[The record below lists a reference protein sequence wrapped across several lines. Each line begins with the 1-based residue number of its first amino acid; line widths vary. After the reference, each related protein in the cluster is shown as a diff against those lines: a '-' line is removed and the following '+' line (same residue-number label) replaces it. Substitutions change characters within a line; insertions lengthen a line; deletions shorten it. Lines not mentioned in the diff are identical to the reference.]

1 MQHFGKV
8 KKQILNNFD
17 VTEDTYICEIN
28 ITDIIRY
35 ISKNRKY
42 NQFSKYPKVT
52 RDLSIVV
59 DKNIEYDKIKNIVKK
74 QAGNILENIELFDIY
89 VFEKGL
95 LEYNNKKSV
104 SISMVFRDSKKTLEE
119 NIILLTLYFFTI
131 SNILRNP
138 TKLFL

>member
-59 DKNIEYDKIKNIVKK
+59 DKNIEYDRIRSIVKK

-89 VFEKGL
+89 VFEKEL

-104 SISMVFRDSKKTLEE
+104 SISMIFRDSKKTLEE
-119 NIILLTLYFFTI
+119 NIIVDTMDK
-131 SNILRNP
+131 ILKGLEKEVGAVRR
-138 TKLFL
+138 

>member
-28 ITDIIRY
+28 ITDILRY

-42 NQFSKYPKVT
+42 TQITKYPKVT

-59 DKNIEYDKIKNIVKK
+59 DKNLEYDKIRNIVKK
-74 QAGNILENIELFDIY
+74 QAGSILENVELFDIY
-89 VFEKGL
+89 VFDKGL
-95 LEYNNKKSV
+95 LEYNHKKSV

-119 NIILLTLYFFTI
+119 QVIVDTMDKILKGLEKEVGAV
-131 SNILRNP
+131 RR
-138 TKLFL
+138 

>member
-1 MQHFGKV
+1 MQHFGKA

-59 DKNIEYDKIKNIVKK
+59 DKNIEYDKIRNIVKK

-119 NIILLTLYFFTI
+119 QVIVDTMDKILKGLEKEVGAV
-131 SNILRNP
+131 RR
-138 TKLFL
+138 

>member
-1 MQHFGKV
+1 MR
-8 KKQILNNFD
+8 N
-17 VTEDTYICEIN
+17 
-28 ITDIIRY
+28 
-35 ISKNRKY
+35 KNRKY

-59 DKNIEYDKIKNIVKK
+59 DKNIEYDKIRNIVKK

-89 VFEKGL
+89 VFEKEV

-119 NIILLTLYFFTI
+119 NIIVDTMDK
-131 SNILRNP
+131 ILKGLEKEVGAVRR
-138 TKLFL
+138 

>member
-52 RDLSIVV
+52 RDLSIIV
-59 DKNIEYDKIKNIVKK
+59 DK
-74 QAGNILENIELFDIY
+74 NIELFDIY

-119 NIILLTLYFFTI
+119 QVIVDTMDKILKGLEKEVGAI
-131 SNILRNP
+131 RR
-138 TKLFL
+138 

>member
-42 NQFSKYPKVT
+42 TQITKYPKVT

-59 DKNIEYDKIKNIVKK
+59 DKNLEYDKIRNIVKK
-74 QAGNILENIELFDIY
+74 QAGSILENVELFDIY
-89 VFEKGL
+89 VFDKD
-95 LEYNNKKSV
+95 KKSV

-119 NIILLTLYFFTI
+119 QVIVDTMDKILKGLEKEVGAV
-131 SNILRNP
+131 RR
-138 TKLFL
+138 

>member
-35 ISKNRKY
+35 MSKNKKY
-42 NQFSKYPKVT
+42 NPITKYPKVT

-59 DKNIEYDKIKNIVKK
+59 DKDLEYDRIRNIVKK

-89 VFEKGL
+89 VFDKGL
-95 LEYNNKKSV
+95 LEYNHKKSV

-119 NIILLTLYFFTI
+119 QVIVDTMDKILKGLEKEVGAV
-131 SNILRNP
+131 RR
-138 TKLFL
+138 

>member
-59 DKNIEYDKIKNIVKK
+59 DKNIEYDKIRNIIKK

-89 VFEKGL
+89 VFEKEL

-119 NIILLTLYFFTI
+119 NIIVDTMDK
-131 SNILRNP
+131 ILKGLEKEVGAVRR
-138 TKLFL
+138 

>member
-52 RDLSIVV
+52 RDLSIVL
-59 DKNIEYDKIKNIVKK
+59 DKNIEYDKIINIVKK

-119 NIILLTLYFFTI
+119 QVIVDTMDKILKGLEKEVGAV
-131 SNILRNP
+131 RR
-138 TKLFL
+138 

>member
-59 DKNIEYDKIKNIVKK
+59 DKNIEYDKIRNIVKK

-119 NIILLTLYFFTI
+119 QVIVDTMDKILKGLEKEVGAI
-131 SNILRNP
+131 RR
-138 TKLFL
+138 

>member
-89 VFEKGL
+89 VFEKEL

-119 NIILLTLYFFTI
+119 QVIVDTMDKILKGLEKEI
-131 SNILRNP
+131 GAIRR
-138 TKLFL
+138 

>member
-119 NIILLTLYFFTI
+119 QVIVDTMDKILKGLEKKI
-131 SNILRNP
+131 GAIRR
-138 TKLFL
+138 

>member
-74 QAGNILENIELFDIY
+74 QAGSILENIELFDIY

-119 NIILLTLYFFTI
+119 QVIVDTMDKILKGLEKEI
-131 SNILRNP
+131 GAIRR
-138 TKLFL
+138 

>member
-28 ITDIIRY
+28 ITDIIIY

-52 RDLSIVV
+52 RDLSIIV
-59 DKNIEYDKIKNIVKK
+59 DKNIEYDKIRNIVKK

-119 NIILLTLYFFTI
+119 QVIVDTMDKILKGLEKEVGAV
-131 SNILRNP
+131 RR
-138 TKLFL
+138 

>member
-59 DKNIEYDKIKNIVKK
+59 DKNIEYDRIRNIVKK

-89 VFEKGL
+89 VFEKEL

-119 NIILLTLYFFTI
+119 QVIVDTMDKILKGLEKEVGAV
-131 SNILRNP
+131 RR
-138 TKLFL
+138 

>member
-52 RDLSIVV
+52 RDLSIIV
-59 DKNIEYDKIKNIVKK
+59 DKNIEYDRIRNIVKK

-89 VFEKGL
+89 VFEKEL

-104 SISMVFRDSKKTLEE
+104 SISMVFRYSKKTLEE
-119 NIILLTLYFFTI
+119 QVIVDTMDKILKGLEKEI
-131 SNILRNP
+131 GAIRR
-138 TKLFL
+138 

>member
-17 VTEDTYICEIN
+17 VIEDTYICEIN

-35 ISKNRKY
+35 ILKNRKY

-59 DKNIEYDKIKNIVKK
+59 DKNIEYDRIKNIVKK
-74 QAGNILENIELFDIY
+74 QAGSILENIELFDIY
-89 VFEKGL
+89 VFDKGL
-95 LEYNNKKSV
+95 LEYNHKKSV

-119 NIILLTLYFFTI
+119 QVIVDTMDKILKGLEKEVGAV
-131 SNILRNP
+131 RR
-138 TKLFL
+138 

>member
-52 RDLSIVV
+52 RDLSIIV
-59 DKNIEYDKIKNIVKK
+59 DKNIEYDKIRNIVKK

-89 VFEKGL
+89 VFDKGL
-95 LEYNNKKSV
+95 LEYNYKKSV

-119 NIILLTLYFFTI
+119 QVIVDTMDKILKGLEKGVGAV
-131 SNILRNP
+131 RR
-138 TKLFL
+138 